1 MWIKTLLWAC
11 TCAQK
16 LNTLTLSL
24 HLPLEQ
30 RKAITKIVQKKL
42 KPDLPWNNLIS
53 CNLDIRRTVFLLEG
67 KSQSNPTN
75 SNAAKPY
82 LIVNCYFEC
91 QWTAP
96 SKNHESCLNSYTWYN
111 QITLSISIRHCISNL
126 FHSINLEFV
135 PALYLRY
142 PQPAWFKTLKYCSSN
157 PPNLLKPCNKFP
169 KSRHIHCIFRLDWI
183 GWRES

>member
-1 MWIKTLLWAC
+1 MDQNFALRLHLCSKTKYFDIELALAFRTKKC
-11 TCAQK
+11 YSQDFAKK
-16 LNTLTLSL
+16 LNLY
-24 HLPLEQ
+24 
-30 RKAITKIVQKKL
+30 
-42 KPDLPWNNLIS
+42 LPWNNLIS

-96 SKNHESCLNSYTWYN
+96 SKNHEICLNSYTWYN
-111 QITLSISIRHCISNL
+111 QITLSIFIRHCISNL

-157 PPNLLKPCNKFP
+157 PPNLLKPCNKLP